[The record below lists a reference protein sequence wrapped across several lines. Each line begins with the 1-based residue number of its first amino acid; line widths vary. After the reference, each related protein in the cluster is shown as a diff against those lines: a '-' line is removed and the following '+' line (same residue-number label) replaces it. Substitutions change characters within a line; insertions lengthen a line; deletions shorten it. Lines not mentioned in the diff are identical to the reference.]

1 MEQKPL
7 IPSWLTNP
15 VGSCQSWYFLILP
28 WCLPPL
34 TLSLVSLS
42 LLSLV
47 LSSQSSSHICIPRR
61 LSSALATPLHL
72 ITPMAWTVVHILVTP
87 KCLPFPQLSPTPRPV
102 HPVCPVLHYKKLK
115 PHKSK
120 IKLVIVVLKSY
131 LPLAFLLLLLLINW
145 ISFHSITRAKN
156 VRIYTTSSIFSFPT
170 LSWELDSFFSLSLPI
185 PPHSHPTCSCNSPSK
200 LLSALHTGPTLVA
213 YCSYCSWSD
222 LPKQDLRLGRLRD
235 LHPLQ
240 LWLLHVAALEV
251 TQGDTFKISP
261 LQIQIEVTGGGVGIL
276 AFLSKSQGI
285 LL

>member
-7 IPSWLTNP
+7 MPSWLTNP
-15 VGSCQSWYFLILP
+15 GGSRQSWYFLIFP

-34 TLSLVSLS
+34 TLSLACHCCPWFCLPSLLHTFVFPGDYLQLS
-42 LLSLV
+42 LLPIISSFPWLELWFV
-47 LSSQSSSHICIPRR
+47 AWWLQSVCLLLSFLLCPD
-61 LSSALATPLHL
+61 LYT
-72 ITPMAWTVVHILVTP
+72 
-87 KCLPFPQLSPTPRPV
+87 
-102 HPVCPVLHYKKLK
+102 PVCPVLHYKKLK

-120 IKLVIVVLKSY
+120 IKLVIIALKSS

-156 VRIYTTSSIFSFPT
+156 VRISTTSSIFSFPT
-170 LSWELDSFFSLSLPI
+170 LSWELDSFFSLSLPV

-200 LLSALHTGPTLVA
+200 LLPALHTGPTLVA
-213 YCSYCSWSD
+213 HSSYCSWSD
-222 LPKQDLRLGRLRD
+222 LPKQDLRLGRLLD

-240 LWLLHVAALEV
+240 LWLLHVAALQV
-251 TQGDTFKISP
+251 TQGDTFKISS

-276 AFLSKSQGI
+276 AFFSKSQVI